1 VIVDPPTPEE
11 GIPFGKFCQDGF
23 CYWYDPARG
32 QWYYLDGSGARVY
45 IEGNP
50 PGFDPGPYWPSEA
63 TLGSLQGYS
72 RADYGLVP
80 DTEGKVAPL
89 MWFTNL
95 ANSTWDFTK
104 NDVLD
109 FYMVTDLQWELPT
122 DRSNMLVAAIGTDNI
137 HRYAM
142 PLPSGENAALFHLR
156 NVSVSNLIEFLS
168 QMSIKQVNSQAT
180 GGTYTLKL
188 SGPQANYT
196 GVDIYWNG
204 LLVHNVDL
212 R

>member
-1 VIVDPPTPEE
+1 
-11 GIPFGKFCQDGF
+11 
-23 CYWYDPARG
+23 
-32 QWYYLDGSGARVY
+32 
-45 IEGNP
+45 
-50 PGFDPGPYWPSEA
+50 
-63 TLGSLQGYS
+63 
-72 RADYGLVP
+72 
-80 DTEGKVAPL
+80 
-89 MWFTNL
+89 
-95 ANSTWDFTK
+95 
-104 NDVLD
+104 
-109 FYMVTDLQWELPT
+109 MVTDLQWELPT